1 MSGGTIKVSPSTL
14 NSGASV
20 TSAHGNTTDD
30 LTNTLMND
38 FNTFLGLL
46 SPIAGESIVGPGA
59 TALMGALDQAGGG
72 LATALA
78 CFGSGLKIMAP
89 AMTQEAS
96 SFVSLDHSLA
106 STLNELNGL
115 MPQVESYATNVK
127 LIAPT
132 AAEIATLKTYVGLA
146 KQNKAPVI
154 KATTVSIK
162 IQQPH
167 RGGFLGWLGSHKWAA
182 WVAAGV
188 VTVAGVGLTVFTA
201 GGSDAAAAG
210 ADTAI
215 IGATEVTTEVATDA
229 AVTTGA
235 SLVTVGG
242 TEAFASTGIDAT
254 AVYAQAGIDQID
266 AYLADM
272 ANNPLVTAGG

>member
-1 MSGGTIKVSPSTL
+1 MGGTIKVSPSTL

-20 TSAHGNTTDD
+20 TSAHGGTTDD

-46 SPIAGESIVGPGA
+46 SPIAGEPIVGPGA

-72 LATALA
+72 LASALA
-78 CFGSGLKIMAP
+78 CFGTGLKILAP
-89 AMTQEAS
+89 AMEKEAS
-96 SFVSLDHSLA
+96 SFVSLDNSLA
-106 STLNELNGL
+106 STLKELEGVL
-115 MPQVESYATNVK
+115 PQVENYATSVK

-132 AAEIATLKTYVGLA
+132 ATEIDTLKAYVGLA
-146 KQNKAPVI
+146 KQGKAPVI
-154 KATTVSIK
+154 RATNVSIK
-162 IQQPH
+162 IQAPH

-182 WVAAGV
+182 WLAVGV
-188 VTVAGVGLTVFTA
+188 VTVAGVALTPFTLT
-201 GGSDAAAAG
+201 GSDEAAAG
-210 ADTAI
+210 VDATI
-215 IGATEVTTEVATDA
+215 IGATEVSTEVATDA

-254 AVYAQAGIDQID
+254 AVYAQAGMDQID
-266 AYLADM
+266 AYLAEV